1 MNLRQFLGISLIAW
15 APLSMAN
22 LVVNGD
28 FEGLAFNGFTVASQG
43 LPGWTVVGNNPSDQ
57 VFVFPPTP
65 GFGPQSDALD
75 LSGFSDL
82 SGQGVE
88 QAVATLA
95 GGTYR
100 LSFDYWAGRLF
111 GPALP
116 GSIDVFVN
124 GTQIVDELDS
134 GDDLLPRTYT
144 YDFTATGATTLRFLT
159 GDVVLANDIDNVSVL
174 RIPEPTTLS
183 LLGLGVLALLRKRR
197 SR

>member
-1 MNLRQFLGISLIAW
+1 MNLRRIFGMSLIAW

-28 FEGLAFNGFTVASQG
+28 FEGLAFNGYTVSSQG
-43 LPGWTVVGNNPSDQ
+43 LPGWTVVGNNPGDQ

-65 GFGPQSDALD
+65 GFGPQTDALD

-111 GPALP
+111 GPSLP
-116 GSIDVFVN
+116 GSIDVFIN

-134 GDDLLPRTYT
+134 GDDLLPRTFT
-144 YDFTATGATTLRFLT
+144 YDFTASGPTTLRFLT

-174 RIPEPTTLS
+174 GIPEPTTLS
-183 LLGLGVLALLRKRR
+183 LLGLGILALLRKRR